1 MVFNVNSL
9 NDAILIFDNAKTLAQ
24 SNLAVSLKPT
34 DVSVSQ
40 EQTHTSGSSLIDLQF
55 THLHARHKGW
65 IMDR

>member
-9 NDAILIFDNAKTLAQ
+9 NDAILSFATAKTLAQ
-24 SNLAVSLKPT
+24 SNSAVSLKPT

-40 EQTHTSGSSLIDLQF
+40 EQTPASGSPLIDLQF

-65 IMDR
+65 ITVR